1 MNKNIMNFKLLL
13 TLLGFNIFFSNYS
26 YTQCTPSPSSDCL
39 NTVKLLCGLGE
50 LNGYTCQIT
59 ADQHPDY
66 YPCGT
71 TALCPGSGP
80 DDGPQNTEWWSFVTK
95 GGNVSIT
102 INYSSCNLGQG
113 LQMGIWA
120 DCFCGQE
127 ITCHSICTGAP
138 GSYTILA
145 NLEACKYYY
154 LFVDGCGG
162 DICNYTLSITG
173 GDAPELVPVTSII
186 GETKFCEGNCNMYE
200 EVERGSSSCLNF
212 FKWTLDGLILEDF
225 ERVVRLPQDLSPGT
239 YTLCVSKFVGD
250 NPFGQICSETAPF
263 CKTITIEPKKSYVGN
278 KAYICFNKLPYY
290 WHGIEINSD
299 GTYTKEFADA
309 NCCKYDSVRDFYILP
324 IPESPSVYFIGSDS
338 TDLYKDPT
346 TGQQYKGCNNYK
358 IIDVI
363 NSTIPYRCDSAYH
376 LFTIYPGFKS
386 VMESAC
392 REDSLL
398 YFPNIKDVT
407 KYCAN
412 NVDVKYTFAYRWF
425 ETSDTSVTISH
436 EENLNATLLKKGNY
450 CLELSVDVG
459 YGDADKKIKTF
470 FCEYFNED
478 SIQLKDFKLKGDTII
493 CDARTSIFSIDSTLY
508 YQSIHWNV
516 TGGLISTPD
525 PENKTQIQIEW
536 DSLRSEAEVCV
547 GVRNFCDIKKQICQK
562 VYFLTSPSKPDA
574 GADLIICG
582 SNSTLKANSNGVG
595 GIWRQ
600 ICGDSATI
608 ASPQLT
614 VSNVEVN
621 QAGKYCFEWVSGNS
635 NCSSSDTVE
644 LTFYD
649 TFTKDTIEQ
658 IICDTSLQGYTYQFS
673 IIGGKTPYLIIKGNG
688 TIENSTVYHSAYVPN
703 QIPDTVIL
711 RDDNGCEFQ
720 FIQNHTCETTN
731 NKVVDQLQ
739 DIKILPNPASE
750 CIYITGMQNI
760 QVYSIELYD
769 LSGRRAMYL
778 NDKDITDRISIK
790 HLRDAVYY
798 VKINT
803 AKGVKLNSFIKSSQ

>member
-1 MNKNIMNFKLLL
+1 MKYKL
-13 TLLGFNIFFSNYS
+13 FFLQAVLCMLWHDTWS
-26 YTQCTPSPSSDCL
+26 QCTPAPVNECSGAIEI
-39 NTVKLLCGLGE
+39 LCGLGE
-50 LNGYTCQIT
+50 LNGYTCQNT
-59 ADQHPDY
+59 ADQHPEL

-71 TALCPGSGP
+71 TSLCPISGA
-80 DDGPQNTEWWSFVTK
+80 DDGPQNTEWWTFMTN

-102 INYSSCNLGQG
+102 INYSSCLLGQG
-113 LQMGIWA
+113 LQMGIWG
-120 DCFCGQE
+120 DCSCGEE
-127 ITCHSICTGAP
+127 ITCHATCAGTS
-138 GSYTILA
+138 GSFTITAHLDPCR
-145 NLEACKYYY
+145 EYY
-154 LFVDGCGG
+154 LFVDGCNG
-162 DICNYTLSITG
+162 DICNYSLTTTG
-173 GDAPELVPVTSII
+173 GDAPNVLPITAIQGRSV
-186 GETKFCEGNCNMYE
+186 FCKGDCHMDF
-200 EVERGSSSCLNF
+200 VAIQDQASCLDYYE
-212 FKWTLDGLILEDF
+212 WTLDGVHVDGRTKNLTLDLDLE
-225 ERVVRLPQDLSPGT
+225 PGD
-239 YTLCVSKFVGD
+239 YELCARAYINEAYSKLTCQNNSV
-250 NPFGQICSETAPF
+250 F
-263 CKTITIEPKKSYVGN
+263 CKRISIEPKSVYKSPD
-278 KAYICFNKLPYY
+278 AYICIESVPYF
-290 WHGIEINSD
+290 WHGLEVISD
-299 GTYTKEFADA
+299 GTYTIEFSDA

-338 TDLYKDPT
+338 TDIYKDPT

-412 NVDVKYTFAYRWF
+412 NADVNYTFAYRWF

-450 CLELSVDVG
+450 CLELSVDVS

-525 PENKTQIQIEW
+525 PENKTQIQIQW

-547 GVRNFCDIKKQICQK
+547 GVRNFCDFQKQICQK

-582 SNSTLKANSNGVG
+582 SNSALKVNSNGVR

-614 VSNVEVN
+614 VSNVEVK

-658 IICDTSLQGYTYQFS
+658 IICDTSFQGYTYQFN

-750 CIYITGMQNI
+750 CIYITGMENI

-778 NDKDITDRISIK
+778 NDKDITDCISIK

-803 AKGVKLNSFIKSSQ
+803 AKAVKLNSFIKSSQ